1 MTQAPA
7 SAQQPRLAMES
18 LRSVLSGFIDP
29 PDAWNPTVGLFIG
42 GYVLAGVTIWGWFV
56 VVGLFLFFWSP
67 VFWHS
72 TWREP
77 SSMTPVI
84 TPRIQIDG

>member
-1 MTQAPA
+1 MTQAPE

-29 PDAWNPTVGLFIG
+29 PDAWNPTVGLFIA

-56 VVGLFLFFWSP
+56 GGWPLPLLLITGFLAL
-67 VFWHS
+67 HL
-72 TWREP
+72 E
-77 SSMTPVI
+77 
-84 TPRIQIDG
+84 